1 MVRTVIETSKKK
13 TKPRKAKIDLQNKRL
28 WAEGA
33 RQQILEKYIHDYAAA
48 LDRGTNDERLLL
60 LRRILREYFGRVHWS
75 TPDHVEPV
83 LQAWDPEAAQPLED
97 LTDTQKMLKDA
108 RVKEL
113 SERIRRWYRYRVQR
127 RNRFR
132 RSWARDPA
140 KDPLARFLLKLSG
153 MAKPKKRCQ
162 PYQQFQKERG
172 EALGPIIDKRWAE
185 AQLTDAS
192 LAGKFPDAG
201 FRTKVVQALFN
212 GLPEEHRATYA
223 ARAKAEGEQ
232 QAADFKEMMTRPPDA
247 SPKLG
252 TGTALMRLVSWIAP
266 ILQEIFN
273 VTGCHATLLVG
284 GPQPEFGG
292 DISVQHF
299 SFGRNLSPTG
309 DHWGQWDKPRFKKQV
324 LEFFVQYLQT
334 AYTAEDCAR
343 SAFATTESNFDPA
356 DLPPRAVGTAFGVHW
371 PTTDTVIPD
380 LKSDADESASDMDID
395 AGVDSDDPF
404 TVANQK
410 TAKAKKPKKPKKKA
424 VLSTITQMVDDA
436 YPSNVFSAPAS
447 AAPAPLPDSTPFP
460 FAVPS
465 GASQPN
471 ANTSSLPFPGDV
483 TLFGQQSPAQASGF
497 GVGTTL
503 SSSPAHVMPNVSIDQ
518 LRGLISFDDSRGWT
532 DGEGIERTMTWNAG
546 NSRARQAPDGSNS
559 PNSPL
564 RIAPESAFMP
574 SISRS
579 RRLPAPPPA
588 TNNVYFAGLL
598 DFTQASASSRIPS
611 PTPIFATPSPIRHN
625 PMPIVVSPSSTR
637 GGAAAGA
644 SQLGAPSTS
653 SVRSDVSLQP
663 IHAGL
668 HGRAPTP
675 ASTSLSDL
683 VPGSRPPAAAFNAA
697 AGHPA
702 VSPAALLNTTL
713 IGGVANNPART
724 VPPLMAAKSTTPVP
738 IPPLDAPV
746 RAARSSPLDVGATVP
761 PGVRSEL
768 GDTTSG
774 ASNATTTTTA
784 PANTAGD
791 HGVRNGRRSH
801 RLAGED
807 IVLAADARV
816 PCPADAPKWFIK
828 MHSRVG
834 TVDLGHTFNAV
845 VNSWVRVEVASRFKT
860 GKGMNARYR

>member
-1 MVRTVIETSKKK
+1 
-13 TKPRKAKIDLQNKRL
+13 
-28 WAEGA
+28 
-33 RQQILEKYIHDYAAA
+33 
-48 LDRGTNDERLLL
+48 
-60 LRRILREYFGRVHWS
+60 
-75 TPDHVEPV
+75 
-83 LQAWDPEAAQPLED
+83 
-97 LTDTQKMLKDA
+97 
-108 RVKEL
+108 
-113 SERIRRWYRYRVQR
+113 
-127 RNRFR
+127 
-132 RSWARDPA
+132 
-140 KDPLARFLLKLSG
+140 

-247 SPKLG
+247 SPEARHR
-252 TGTALMRLVSWIAP
+252 ALMRLVSWIAP

-447 AAPAPLPDSTPFP
+447 AAPAPLTRLY
-460 FAVPS
+460 
-465 GASQPN
+465 
-471 ANTSSLPFPGDV
+471 SLPFRRPLRRIAAQRKHVLFALPGRRDA
-483 TLFGQQSPAQASGF
+483 FGQQSPAQASGF

-503 SSSPAHVMPNVSIDQ
+503 SSPPPI
-518 LRGLISFDDSRGWT
+518 RGWT

-611 PTPIFATPSPIRHN
+611 PYADLCYSITHPPQSYADRRVAIVYSRWCRRWCLPTRRTVDKQCPERRFTPTHSRWAPWPSPNSRIHF
-625 PMPIVVSPSSTR
+625 
-637 GGAAAGA
+637 
-644 SQLGAPSTS
+644 L
-653 SVRSDVSLQP
+653 VRP
-663 IHAGL
+663 
-668 HGRAPTP
+668 
-675 ASTSLSDL
+675 
-683 VPGSRPPAAAFNAA
+683 RPRL
-697 AGHPA
+697 
-702 VSPAALLNTTL
+702 SPARRRRVQCRRWSSRCIA
-713 IGGVANNPART
+713 GGVAEYDAHWRCRQQPSAHG
-724 VPPLMAAKSTTPVP
+724 TTPDGSEEHHTRP
-738 IPPLDAPV
+738 HPAPLTRPYAPLAHLRSTWARPFRPV
-746 RAARSSPLDVGATVP
+746 SALSWATPQAARQMRLPLLLRRPILRETMEYATAVAVIVWLGRTLCSPP
-761 PGVRSEL
+761 
-768 GDTTSG
+768 
-774 ASNATTTTTA
+774 
-784 PANTAGD
+784 
-791 HGVRNGRRSH
+791 
-801 RLAGED
+801 
-807 IVLAADARV
+807 DARV

-860 GKGMNARYR
+860 GKGMNALPLETQPDGLASWMRANTKPPKLAGTKRDTFATQYTAWWDALQPSWRRRTHTGAWRLDATFGGGGREWGRLFVWGQHGIGLLVSALFIWGAAGGKDTPEWKSAVIDAGWMFEGLAAYYEKWNGSSDAMW